1 MTMVSSAEEPPPVL
15 PPLPP
20 PVPDGPVG
28 VGPVGLPEGGEGR
41 VGLEPPPGDPVG
53 LDPIG
58 GLVGLDPM
66 YGLVGLLAPGILA
79 LRTHPAEDREYCNN
93 RERSGGSR
101 EEDQIPVRIRKG
113 NKVRMMTGVL
123 DTGH

>member
-20 PVPDGPVG
+20 PVPDGLVG
-28 VGPVGLPEGGEGR
+28 AGPVGLPEGGEGR

-66 YGLVGLLAPGILA
+66 YGLVGLLPPGILA

-93 RERSGGSR
+93 RERGLEGVGRRSDTCQ
-101 EEDQIPVRIRKG
+101 DQKRQ
-113 NKVRMMTGVL
+113 
-123 DTGH
+123 